1 MQNQENQLEIP
12 QRKIKGLSRKS
23 YQLSK
28 DQKKE
33 KKNIE
38 EIQKIKSW
46 KNKLSQLYDYD
57 YLLSKSQTHIHE
69 LKTIKTL
76 KISKETVYND

>member
-1 MQNQENQLEIP
+1 MQNQENQFEIP

-28 DQKKE
+28 EPKKE

-38 EIQKIKSW
+38 EIKRS
-46 KNKLSQLYDYD
+46 NL
-57 YLLSKSQTHIHE
+57 E
-69 LKTIKTL
+69 KT
-76 KISKETVYND
+76 N